1 MAAFG
6 LESLPIDTNVFN
18 LFVAGALGM
27 LLGLEREWSN
37 KSAGIRT
44 FTLTSLLGVAA
55 AIVGG
60 PVLLATGGL
69 LVLVQ
74 GVLLGARGLLAEA
87 TSPVRSVDS
96 AATDDSVHSTATDD
110 SVHSTATE
118 DAADEGGS
126 LALTTSTSLLVAY
139 AVGVLVGTDYVLVG
153 VVIAI
158 TSSFLLVLRRELHA
172 FANRL
177 SHREVRSA
185 AEFAII
191 AFVVYPLLP
200 AGTYGPW
207 NAIEPRLIWMLVIA
221 VSGIGFANY
230 ALMQRY
236 GGRGML
242 VTGFLGGLVNSTA
255 VIGEIANRAKTN
267 VDTFGLAVATILI
280 ADAAMAVRNLVIV
293 VAFVP
298 QSAFGVGLPLGLI
311 AVGGLLLTGYE
322 RTWRGEMELDLDS
335 PFSSANA
342 LTFGLLFL
350 VVLVVTA
357 GAQQIFGTAGFL
369 VTSFLSGLLS
379 SGTTTTTAVSLA
391 STGQVSPAVA
401 AQGVLAGTLAS
412 ILVKVWLA
420 VGINRDL
427 FRPVVLRSAYL
438 SLLGLVGVLGVQVL

>member
-1 MAAFG
+1 MTMLQFG
-6 LESLPIDTNVFN
+6 PETVPINADVFN

-44 FTLTSLLGVAA
+44 FTLTSLVGVAA
-55 AIVGG
+55 ATLGQT
-60 PVLLATGGL
+60 VLLMLGGV

-74 GVLLGARGLLAEA
+74 GVLLGARGLLI
-87 TSPVRSVDS
+87 
-96 AATDDSVHSTATDD
+96 
-110 SVHSTATE
+110 
-118 DAADEGGS
+118 DARGDPNEEGGG

-139 AVGVLVGTDYVLVG
+139 VVGVLVGMDYLLVG

-158 TSSFLLVLRRELHA
+158 TSSFLLVLRRELHQ

-177 SHREVRSA
+177 SHQEVRGA

-200 AGTYGPW
+200 PGTYGPW
-207 NAIEPRLIWMLVIA
+207 NAIDPQLIWLLVIA
-221 VSGIGFANY
+221 VSAIGFVNY
-230 ALMQRY
+230 AIMQRY
-236 GGRGML
+236 GSRGML
-242 VTGFLGGLVNSTA
+242 ITGFFGGLVNSTA

-267 VDTFGLAVATILI
+267 TGVLDLAVATILV
-280 ADAAMAVRNLVIV
+280 ADAAMAVRNLIIV

-298 QSAFGVGLPLGLI
+298 ESALSVGLPLGLI
-311 AVGGLLLTGYE
+311 AVGGVALTGYE
-322 RTWRGEMELDLDS
+322 RNWTGDIELDLDS
-335 PFSSANA
+335 PFSSTNA
-342 LTFGLLFL
+342 LTFGGLFL
-350 VVLVVTA
+350 LVLVITA
-357 GAQQIFGTAGFL
+357 GAQQMFGTAGFL

-391 STGQVSPAVA
+391 STGQITPSVA

-412 ILVKVWLA
+412 IFVKVWLA

-427 FRPVVLRSAYL
+427 FVPVTARAAYL
-438 SLLGLVGVLGVQVL
+438 ALLGLVGVVTVQIL

>member
-1 MAAFG
+1 MIQLG
-6 LESLPIDTNVFN
+6 PETVPIDANVFH

-44 FTLTSLLGVAA
+44 FTLTSLVGVAA
-55 AIVGG
+55 ATIGEAVF
-60 PVLLATGGL
+60 LAIGGL
-69 LVLVQ
+69 LVLMQ
-74 GVLLGARGLLAEA
+74 GLLLGVRGVIIEARAG
-87 TSPVRSVDS
+87 DG
-96 AATDDSVHSTATDD
+96 
-110 SVHSTATE
+110 
-118 DAADEGGS
+118 DEGPG

-139 AVGVLVGTDYVLVG
+139 VVGVLVGMDYILVG

-158 TSSFLLVLRRELHA
+158 TSSFLLVLRRELHQ

-177 SHREVRSA
+177 SHEEVRGA

-191 AFVVYPLLP
+191 AFIVYPLLP
-200 AGTYGPW
+200 KGTYGPW
-207 NAIEPRLIWMLVIA
+207 NAIDPRLIWMLVIA

-230 ALMQRY
+230 AIMQRY

-242 VTGFLGGLVNSTA
+242 ITGFFGGLVNSTA

-267 VDTFGLAVATILI
+267 AGISDLAVATILV

-298 QSAFGVGLPLGLI
+298 QSAFSVGLPLGLI

-322 RTWRGEMELDLDS
+322 RNWSGEIELDLDS
-335 PFSSANA
+335 PFSSKNA
-342 LTFGLLFL
+342 LTFGALFL
-350 VVLVVTA
+350 AVLLVTA
-357 GAQQIFGTAGFL
+357 GAQQMFGTAGFL
-369 VTSFLSGLLS
+369 LTSFLSGMLS
-379 SGTTTTTAVSLA
+379 SGTTTTTAVSLS
-391 STGQVSPAVA
+391 STGQITPAIA

-420 VGINRDL
+420 VGINRKL
-427 FRPVVLRSAYL
+427 FGPVALRSAYL
-438 SLLGLVGVLGVQVL
+438 SALGLIGVFALQFL

>member
-1 MAAFG
+1 MMQIG
-6 LESLPIDTNVFN
+6 PESVPINVDVVN

-44 FTLTSLLGVAA
+44 FTLTSLVGVAA
-55 AIVGG
+55 ATLGQT
-60 PVLLATGGL
+60 VLLALGGL
-69 LVLVQ
+69 LVLTQ
-74 GVLLGARGLLAEA
+74 GILLGVRGIMVEL
-87 TSPVRSVDS
+87 RGD
-96 AATDDSVHSTATDD
+96 TDA
-110 SVHSTATE
+110 
-118 DAADEGGS
+118 EGGG

-139 AVGVLVGTDYVLVG
+139 VVGVLVGMDLLLVG

-158 TSSFLLVLRRELHA
+158 TSSFLLVLRRELHT

-177 SHREVRSA
+177 SHEEVRGA

-207 NAIEPRLIWMLVIA
+207 DAIDPQLIWMLVIA
-221 VSGIGFANY
+221 VSAIGFANY
-230 ALMQRY
+230 AIMQRY

-242 VTGFLGGLVNSTA
+242 ITGFFGGLVNSTA
-255 VIGEIANRAKTN
+255 VIGEIANRAKSN
-267 VDTFGLAVATILI
+267 AGIIDLAVATILV
-280 ADAAMAVRNLVIV
+280 ADAAMAVRNLIIV

-298 QSAFGVGLPLGLI
+298 ESAFSVGLPLGLI
-311 AVGGLLLTGYE
+311 AIGGVALTGYE
-322 RTWRGEMELDLDS
+322 RNWTGDIDLDLDS

-342 LTFGLLFL
+342 LTFGGLFL
-350 VVLVVTA
+350 AVLVITA
-357 GAQQIFGTAGFL
+357 GAQQMFGTAGFL

-391 STGQVSPAVA
+391 STGQITPAVA

-412 ILVKVWLA
+412 IFVKVWLA
-420 VGINRDL
+420 VGINRKL
-427 FRPVVLRSAYL
+427 LAPVTIRSIYL
-438 SLLGLVGVLGVQVL
+438 SLLGLAGVLAVQVL

>member
-1 MAAFG
+1 MTQVG
-6 LESLPIDTNVFN
+6 PEVIPVNTDVFN

-37 KSAGIRT
+37 KAAGIRT
-44 FTLTSLLGVAA
+44 FTLTSLVGVAA
-55 AIVGG
+55 ATLGQT
-60 PVLLATGGL
+60 VLVVLGGL
-69 LVLVQ
+69 LVLGQ
-74 GVLLGARGLLAEA
+74 GLLLGARGLV
-87 TSPVRSVDS
+87 S
-96 AATDDSVHSTATDD
+96 
-110 SVHSTATE
+110 
-118 DAADEGGS
+118 DARGEGVADEYG

-139 AVGVLVGTDYVLVG
+139 IVGILVGTDRVLVG

-158 TSSFLLVLRRELHA
+158 TSSFLLVLRRELHQ
-172 FANRL
+172 FAHEL
-177 SHREVRSA
+177 SHNEVRGA

-207 NAIEPRLIWMLVIA
+207 DAIDPQLIWMLVIA

-230 ALMQRY
+230 AIMQRY

-242 VTGFLGGLVNSTA
+242 ITGFFGGLVNSTA
-255 VIGEIANRAKTN
+255 VIGEIANRAKANDGIVT
-267 VDTFGLAVATILI
+267 LAVATVLV

-298 QSAFGVGLPLGLI
+298 QSALSVGLPLGLI
-311 AVGGLLLTGYE
+311 ALGGVAITAYDRNVGGDID
-322 RTWRGEMELDLDS
+322 LDLDS
-335 PFSSANA
+335 PFSSRNA
-342 LTFGLLFL
+342 LLFGVLFL
-350 VVLVVTA
+350 AVLVLTA
-357 GAQQIFGTAGFL
+357 AAQQTFGTAGFL

-391 STGQVSPAVA
+391 STGQITPAVA

-420 VGINRDL
+420 AGINRTL
-427 FRPVVLRSAYL
+427 FVPVISRSAVL
-438 SLLGLVGVLGVQVL
+438 SVLGVAGVLAVQFV